1 MTYDL
6 WNKNQENDAILQSNY
21 LSIKNKY
28 IFLKAREIYKYS
40 SKKMFKKEKVGYK
53 NKIKGIIQKKK
64 CYNNMKK
71 MKKGKNIE
79 I

>member
-1 MTYDL
+1 
-6 WNKNQENDAILQSNY
+6 
-21 LSIKNKY
+21 
-28 IFLKAREIYKYS
+28 
-40 SKKMFKKEKVGYK
+40 MFKKEKVGYK